1 MCGRPPS
8 RAPKVRARRK
18 VPATPQAE
26 FSSFRSR
33 CFALE
38 GVDGEVTQR
47 AKRDR
52 TGSNSEKPEEDGASS
67 ETRAQRHS
75 EQPGLGAHALP
86 SPGRVLPHLRVPC
99 DSARPSR
106 AARSSGTSAPSDDQP
121 RAQGEARQRRQKF
134 AEPVLSSVFP
144 ASRACGKPQHYLP
157 VRAEPGGRCSAASG
171 ECLRVTRP
179 CTQPTALRNKRACS
193 VSCEKAEPEAAK
205 DSTSCCWSTD
215 STRRRCPAASGRP
228 RRVESQR
235 EDCACPPPTRIC
247 YKIETQKPLVQ
258 KRRFSREQRQNIK
271 PSAAPKPHAPEASP
285 APTHPT

>member
-18 VPATPQAE
+18 VPADTWEGAPQVE
-26 FSSFRSR
+26 FGSFRSR

-38 GVDGEVTQR
+38 GVAGEITQR

-75 EQPGLGAHALP
+75 EQPGCGAHALP

-99 DSARPSR
+99 DSAWPSR

-121 RAQGEARQRRQKF
+121 WAQCETRQWRQKF

-144 ASRACGKPQHYLP
+144 TSRARSKPQHNLP
-157 VRAEPGGRCSAASG
+157 VKAEPGGRCSGASG
-171 ECLRVTRP
+171 EC
-179 CTQPTALRNKRACS
+179 
-193 VSCEKAEPEAAK
+193 
-205 DSTSCCWSTD
+205 
-215 STRRRCPAASGRP
+215 RRRSGISERAAFPARKQNPSQPRTPQAAAGPRTLRGAVARQLPGALGGWRASEKTAHARP
-228 RRVESQR
+228 Q
-235 EDCACPPPTRIC
+235 
-247 YKIETQKPLVQ
+247 LG
-258 KRRFSREQRQNIK
+258 
-271 PSAAPKPHAPEASP
+271 SATK
-285 APTHPT
+285 